1 MYEYSKVRRHCPSVS
16 FLFARL
22 GALLRSSS
30 GCPEVGTF
38 VSEGSSLGLV
48 LDDLSP
54 LLRQSLDWF
63 KSMRAMSTEVRS
75 SELDTGLLSYNKVEV
90 DTTISASPSLNPSS
104 SSPTVL
110 RAFHAQKEVC
120 SLYKDTLFRF
130 RDRFQIPDETRTCLL
145 RLGEKACVFNP
156 REVCFYKAALL
167 CDLKFPVHPF
177 IMELLHHLGIAS
189 GQLMPN
195 SWQIIISLIEIWMI
209 ITEENVIRV
218 DKLLHLYHLK
228 ESKELEYY
236 ELVPWDRKSRLIVS
250 LPSSFRYWK
259 SRYFFISREGWETL

>member
-1 MYEYSKVRRHCPSVS
+1 MYEYSEVRRHCPSVS

-22 GALLRSSS
+22 GALLRSGS

-167 CDLKFPVHPF
+167 CDL
-177 IMELLHHLGIAS
+177 
-189 GQLMPN
+189 N
-195 SWQIIISLIEIWMI
+195 S
-209 ITEENVIRV
+209 
-218 DKLLHLYHLK
+218 
-228 ESKELEYY
+228 
-236 ELVPWDRKSRLIVS
+236 
-250 LPSSFRYWK
+250 PSIPLSW
-259 SRYFFISREGWETL
+259 SSSTT